1 MVSSGGARPQTV
13 EIIKTLGERCPNV
26 VVTNQLQSANHV
38 LTLDHEGGKG
48 PLRIRNK
55 VVVFNRNGDSIY
67 SDSTLIFGEAV
78 QRACDAIKK
87 QATSY

>member
-1 MVSSGGARPQTV
+1 
-13 EIIKTLGERCPNV
+13 
-26 VVTNQLQSANHV
+26 V